1 MHLSLGQLDAAHEGA
16 AADAHPAGLYLEAGP
31 DEVEG
36 EERIAVQRW
45 QLGDGAVDFGEV
57 WREIPDEV
65 VGAVALVGVCEG

>member
-1 MHLSLGQLDAAHEGA
+1 LSLGQLDAAHEGA
-16 AADAHPAGLYLEAGP
+16 AADAHPAGLHLEAGA

-36 EERIAVQRW
+36 EKGIAVQGW

-65 VGAVALVGVCEG
+65 VGAIALVGVGEG